1 MKLARLISNPFWR
14 PGVSLAEMLAFA
26 TDAKERLVSGNEGG
40 RWDGVI
46 AGLVAALANVSGA
59 AGGNLAHLG
68 KRKAAKMTKRQ
79 FRAEMGRKVARIHA
93 GLVAV
98 YGPRSA
104 AVRSVFPEGRRELL
118 RRRDDQLGPALGSLT
133 EAVFAL
139 SGAMGP
145 LGSMA
150 LGLAQEL
157 RDGWAP
163 LYHASEESSAK
174 KAVSESGLRQA
185 RARLAAE
192 LHRALLTVGLHFVSE
207 AAAAG
212 RVLSR
217 KEAEAHRARYFR
229 EDLLR
234 IRRRPRQS

>member
-14 PGVSLAEMLAFA
+14 PGVSLAEMQSFA
-26 TDAKERLVSGNEGG
+26 TDAKERLVSGNDGG

-46 AGLVAALANVSGA
+46 AGLVAALENLTGA
-59 AGGNLAHLG
+59 AGGNLGHLG
-68 KRKAAKMTKRQ
+68 TRKAAKLTKRK

-118 RRRDDQLGPALGSLT
+118 RKRDDQLGTALDSLT
-133 EAVFAL
+133 KAVFAL
-139 SGAMGP
+139 SGTMGP
-145 LGSMA
+145 LGGMA

-174 KAVSESGLRQA
+174 KAVSESGLRLA

-192 LHRALLTVGLHFVSE
+192 LHRALLTVGLHFVS
-207 AAAAG
+207 AAAAEG

-217 KEAEAHRARYFR
+217 KEVEAHRARYFR

-234 IRRRPRQS
+234 NRRRPRRS